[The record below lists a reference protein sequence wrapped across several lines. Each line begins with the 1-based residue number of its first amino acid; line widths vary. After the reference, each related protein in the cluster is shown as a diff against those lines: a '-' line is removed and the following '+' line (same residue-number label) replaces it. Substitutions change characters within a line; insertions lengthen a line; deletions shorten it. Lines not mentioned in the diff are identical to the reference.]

1 MLLVLLNTLFD
12 ETTAPCE
19 YRLNVW
25 KEGLSH
31 CCKKY
36 EVETIYYY
44 FLVISF
50 TNLKQLQKYIP
61 KVGTT
66 PCPRHSTAPTSP
78 STAA

>member
-36 EVETIYYY
+36 EVETI
-44 FLVISF
+44 L
-50 TNLKQLQKYIP
+50 
-61 KVGTT
+61 
-66 PCPRHSTAPTSP
+66 
-78 STAA
+78 